1 MRITSSA
8 ESTGRPF
15 FCFALGL
22 AAALLLSTP
31 SLRAQCSGDDPDSLA
46 CQMQQPLPSSTQ
58 SSASPAIFDI
68 SPAAQSQPRADRSN
82 DASANGSLTG
92 GSEYTESALPPNRR
106 PSQAAQPSAL
116 PPEPPTEFQRF
127 VQSTTG
133 QMLPVYGAALFD
145 KPQPLFGPVD
155 NAPAPENLLVA
166 PGDELRIRI
175 WGQVNFSA
183 NLRVSRE
190 GEIYLPKVGSV
201 HVAGLPLAAAQDH
214 LRQALDR
221 IYRNYEISVDMG
233 AIHSIQIYVTGEA
246 RRPGEYTV
254 SALNTL
260 VDAVFSTGG
269 PSGAGS
275 MRHVELKR
283 DGKVITDFDLYTLLV
298 EGDKTGDAQLQPGDI
313 LYFPPAGPQV
323 ALLGSVR
330 QAGIYE
336 LRGTGSLAS
345 VIHAAGG
352 LTAMAQG
359 AHIAVDRIS
368 AGGNSLV
375 RLSAGSTEEHAQRSA
390 FELSADAEGLATP
403 LADGDIVRI
412 EAIASDYRQTVT
424 LRGSIANPGRYRWR
438 AGMHLSDIMPDR
450 DALVSRDYW
459 WRRTQLGL
467 PAPEFVAA
475 PSTAS
480 NQPSR
485 PSQTSHQP
493 AAGGFTSDGES
504 GEPSAS
510 ALPALASPADQT
522 DWSHAVVERLDPATM
537 KTSLLSFDLG
547 KLVLAHDPSQDLELR
562 PGDVITVF
570 SEDDVRPPIDQQTKY
585 IQLQGEVVNAGV
597 YSIGSGDTLR
607 SIVER
612 AGGLTHNAYLYGA
625 EFTRKSTQQL
635 EQERLHEYADRLE
648 HGMDRDVL
656 ALGAASLEQGAQAPG
671 QNGLQ
676 PANRALVSRLHQM
689 RATGRIVLGIPPSS
703 ASAADLPAIP
713 LEDGDTLIVPPIPS
727 TIQVIGSVFNQNAFL
742 YRSNARVGSYLHLA
756 GGPTRDADRNQTFV
770 LRANGSVLSRSAG
783 TSIFASSD
791 FDNLRLYPGDTVV
804 VPEKLIRPS
813 GLRSLAAWTG
823 MLYQYSLSA
832 AAVDAVK

>member
-1 MRITSSA
+1 
-8 ESTGRPF
+8 
-15 FCFALGL
+15 
-22 AAALLLSTP
+22 
-31 SLRAQCSGDDPDSLA
+31 
-46 CQMQQPLPSSTQ
+46 MQQPLPSSTQ

-68 SPAAQSQPRADRSN
+68 PPAAQSQPRADRSS
-82 DASANGSLTG
+82 DASASGSLPI

-106 PSQAAQPSAL
+106 PPAAQSFAL
-116 PPEPPTEFQRF
+116 PTEPPTEFQRF

-133 QMLPVYGAALFD
+133 QMLSVYGAALFD
-145 KPQPLFGPVD
+145 KPQLLFAPVD

-201 HVAGLPLAAAQDH
+201 HVAGLPLAAVQDH

-233 AIHSIQIYVTGEA
+233 AIHSIQVYVTGEA

-254 SALNTL
+254 SALSTL
-260 VDAVFSTGG
+260 VDAVFSSGG

-313 LYFPPAGPQV
+313 LYFPPAGSQV

-336 LRGTGSLAS
+336 LRGAGSLAS
-345 VIHAAGG
+345 VLHAAGG

-368 AGGNSLV
+368 ALRNSIELA
-375 RLSAGSTEEHAQRSA
+375 SAANTEAHAQRIT
-390 FELSADAEGLATP
+390 FELSADAESLATP

-412 EAIASDYRQTVT
+412 DPIASDYRQTVT

-438 AGMHLSDIMPDR
+438 AGMHLSDILPDR
-450 DALVSRDYW
+450 DALVSREYW

-475 PSTAS
+475 PGAPSTHA
-480 NQPSR
+480 PSR
-485 PSQTSHQP
+485 ASQMSHQP
-493 AAGGFTSDGES
+493 AAGGFTSRDAS
-504 GEPSAS
+504 GEPSAAEQERS
-510 ALPALASPADQT
+510 ALQSPADQT
-522 DWSHAVVERLDPATM
+522 NWSHAVVERLDPATM

-547 KLVLAHDPSQDLELR
+547 KLVLAHDLSQDLELK

-585 IQLQGEVVNAGV
+585 IQLEGEVVNAGV
-597 YSIGSGDTLR
+597 YSIGPGDTLC

-625 EFTRKSTQQL
+625 EFTRRSTQQL
-635 EQERLHEYADRLE
+635 EQQRLNEYSDRLE
-648 HGMDRDVL
+648 HVMDRDAL
-656 ALGAASLEQGAQAPG
+656 ALGAASLEQTAQAPG

-676 PANRALVSRLHQM
+676 PANRALVSRLRQM
-689 RATGRIVLGIPPSS
+689 HATGRIVLGIPPFS

-742 YRSNARVGSYLHLA
+742 YRQNARVGAYLHLA
-756 GGPTRDADRNQTFV
+756 GGPTRDADRNQAFV
-770 LRANGSVLSRSAG
+770 LRANGSVLSRRAG
-783 TSIFASSD
+783 ASIFASSD
-791 FDNLRLYPGDTVV
+791 FDNLRLYPRDTVV

-813 GLRSLAAWTG
+813 GVRSLAAWTG

-832 AAVDAVK
+832 AAIDAVK